1 MMTNKGKEKLS
12 AFLDNDL
19 HQDELMSF
27 SLSSE
32 PEHAKLAQR
41 YQMMGDVMRDEL
53 SDASFVDVSQAVREA
68 LANETIEIEQPEQA
82 ELKPASKDVSV
93 GWNLAAWFRP
103 VAGMATAG
111 LVAVVMVVTLSSQ
124 ETGGLSPVAD
134 NAENNPVVMT
144 ADVKATDVKSTDN
157 KAVVENSKELQPYVN
172 QHLEYATQDTLQG
185 RLPFVRAVSYEA
197 EK

>member
-32 PEHAKLAQR
+32 PEHAKVAQR

-53 SDASFVDVSQAVREA
+53 SDASFVDVSQSVREA
-68 LANETIEIEQPEQA
+68 LANETIEIVKPVQA
-82 ELKPASKDVSV
+82 EVKSASKDISA
-93 GWNLAAWFRP
+93 GWDLTAWFRP
-103 VAGMATAG
+103 AAGMATAG

-134 NAENNPVVMT
+134 NAEKEPVVMT
-144 ADVKATDVKSTDN
+144 ADVNTTGDKST
-157 KAVVENSKELQPYVN
+157 AGNSKELRPYID

-185 RLPFVRAVSYEA
+185 RLPFVRAVSYET

>member
-41 YQMMGDVMRDEL
+41 YQIMGDVMRDEL

-68 LANETIEIEQPEQA
+68 LADETIEIEQPAQA
-82 ELKPASKDVSV
+82 ELKSAPKDVSS
-93 GWNLAAWFRP
+93 GWDLAAWFRP
-103 VAGMATAG
+103 AAGMAAAA

-134 NAENNPVVMT
+134 NAEKKPAVMT
-144 ADVKATDVKSTDN
+144 ADVKAIDN
-157 KAVVENSKELQPYVN
+157 KATVENSKELQPYVN

>member
-41 YQMMGDVMRDEL
+41 YQMMGEVMRDEL
-53 SDASFVDVSQAVREA
+53 SDASFVDVSQAVREV
-68 LANETIEIEQPEQA
+68 LANETIEIEQSEQK
-82 ELKPASKDVSV
+82 ELKPASKDVSA

-134 NAENNPVVMT
+134 NAQNKPVVMT
-144 ADVKATDVKSTDN
+144 ADVKATEN
-157 KAVVENSKELQPYVN
+157 RAVVENSKELQPYVN